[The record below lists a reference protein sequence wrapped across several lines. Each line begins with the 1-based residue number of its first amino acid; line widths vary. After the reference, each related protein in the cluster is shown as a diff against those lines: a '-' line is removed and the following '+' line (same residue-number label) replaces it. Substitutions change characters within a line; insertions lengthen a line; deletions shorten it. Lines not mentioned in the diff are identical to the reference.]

1 MATERQQRQAAKN
14 QVDELRADNVK
25 LYEKIRYLQSYS
37 GSQTAAQRTR
47 GGGGGPDH
55 VLNKYSSQY
64 EDSISPFQEFSSNER
79 KRRYM
84 NLNPGDRLTLTLG
97 RAVLGNK
104 HARLIFVA
112 YAIIVHLLIFVV
124 LYKYSHVGVS
134 RYNLAETCH
143 QFFAAH
149 HLSQETAVD
158 HAHGIHFDSQQL
170 HDSQE

>member
-1 MATERQQRQAAKN
+1 M
-14 QVDELRADNVK
+14 
-25 LYEKIRYLQSYS
+25 
-37 GSQTAAQRTR
+37 
-47 GGGGGPDH
+47 
-55 VLNKYSSQY
+55 
-64 EDSISPFQEFSSNER
+64 
-79 KRRYM
+79 
-84 NLNPGDRLTLTLG
+84 
-97 RAVLGNK
+97 LGNK

-112 YAIIVHLLIFVV
+112 YAIIVHLLIFVVGFLQSSRLLGCMDSCRTASELTSPFFGVLLVLDSQV